1 MPEPDRRRALDLI
14 GDGGGSH
21 MRFWEF
27 GAATALT
34 RNWLERVRRAQSRS
48 ELALSRRK
56 QGFESPRERQ

>member
-1 MPEPDRRRALDLI
+1 VPEPDRRRALDLI

-34 RNWLERVRRAQSRS
+34 RNWLERAPGTI
-48 ELALSRRK
+48 K
-56 QGFESPRERQ
+56 